1 MSADVAYDVRTGRLT
16 KNVEVKDLNGSFL
29 LTGSFAS
36 NRSFKKGD
44 EWKEEASYFNY
55 KLWAKNQ
62 KQVDFY
68 TKYLKKGA
76 QITID
81 GTINQEHW
89 EKDGQKQSAYVF
101 VANRIVPA
109 FASNGTSNEH
119 SSGSSGVP
127 SFDSNEGF
135 PEDIEF

>member
-16 KNVEVKDLNGSFL
+16 KDVEVKDLNGSFL
-29 LTGSFAS
+29 LSGSFAS

-44 EWKEEASYFNY
+44 EWHEEASYFNY
-55 KLWAKNQ
+55 KLFVKSQ
-62 KQVDFY
+62 KQIDYY

-81 GTINQEHW
+81 GVINQEHW

-101 VANRIVPA
+101 YANRIIPA
-109 FASNGTSNEH
+109 FISKSGGEN
-119 SSGSSGVP
+119 SGSSGVP
-127 SFDSNEGF
+127 SYDPSEGF
-135 PEDIEF
+135 PEDPVF

>member
-16 KNVEVKDLNGSFL
+16 KDVEVKDLNGSFL

-55 KLWAKNQ
+55 KLFVKSQ
-62 KQVDFY
+62 KQIDYY

-81 GTINQEHW
+81 GVINQEHW

-101 VANRIVPA
+101 YANRIIPA
-109 FASNGTSNEH
+109 FVSKSNGDE

-127 SFDSNEGF
+127 SFNADEGF
-135 PEDIEF
+135 PENIPY